1 MPKPLYDALKAL
13 SDSAPLRLHMPGH
26 KGLGQ
31 GLFRDISRID
41 YTEITPTGNLY
52 TMEGPIGPAED
63 LCARFAGAEEA
74 LFFSCGST
82 QGIYTML
89 AEAVGM
95 GGTLLLERGC
105 HKSVYQAMA
114 LLDITP
120 RYFYAPRL
128 PGKDLAGAV
137 TETVLQEA
145 LEENP
150 DAKAVFLTSP
160 TYYGVISQIV
170 PLARLCHSRNVALLV
185 DEAHG
190 AHFPALGLP
199 SAAAQGADLSVVST
213 HKTWP
218 ALGSSAVLYV
228 GKGAPFSKAHLK
240 ETATLFGTTSPSYPI
255 LASIDYGREALEGE
269 MGKQYEKVA
278 HLTENFRKILSEHT
292 PFSTLEPEEG
302 LLLDPCRLTIDVQPW
317 LSGFQAAKA
326 LEHQNIFVEM
336 ADQRYLVC
344 ILTCCDD
351 ENTFERL
358 LEGLKNLPLGTGEA
372 QKAPELP
379 PKPIFRC
386 SIRQA
391 LLSPDKE
398 KLPLFQAVGRIAG
411 EVVAPY
417 PPGIP
422 IIAPGEEITEKHIA
436 YLQKKSYNIR
446 EAVSVFTQNTK
457 MY

>member
-1 MPKPLYDALKAL
+1 
-13 SDSAPLRLHMPGH
+13 
-26 KGLGQ
+26 
-31 GLFRDISRID
+31 
-41 YTEITPTGNLY
+41 
-52 TMEGPIGPAED
+52 
-63 LCARFAGAEEA
+63 
-74 LFFSCGST
+74 
-82 QGIYTML
+82 
-89 AEAVGM
+89 
-95 GGTLLLERGC
+95 
-105 HKSVYQAMA
+105 
-114 LLDITP
+114 
-120 RYFYAPRL
+120 
-128 PGKDLAGAV
+128 
-137 TETVLQEA
+137 
-145 LEENP
+145 
-150 DAKAVFLTSP
+150 
-160 TYYGVISQIV
+160 
-170 PLARLCHSRNVALLV
+170 VALLV

-228 GKGAPFSKAHLK
+228 GKGAPFSKSHLK

-269 MGKQYEKVA
+269 MGEKYKKVA
-278 HLTENFRKILSEHT
+278 HLTEEFRKTLLEST
-292 PFSTLEPEEG
+292 PFSALEPEDG

-326 LEHQNIFVEM
+326 LEQQNIFVEM

-344 ILTCCDD
+344 ILTSSDD

-358 LEGLKNLPLGTGEA
+358 LMGLKNLPLGTGEVL
-372 QKAPELP
+372 QTPEPP

-391 LLSPDKE
+391 LLSPGKE
-398 KLPLFQAVGRIAG
+398 KRPLSQTAGRISA
-411 EVVAPY
+411 ELVAPY

-436 YLQKKSYNIR
+436 YLQKKSYNIE
-446 EAVSVFTQNTK
+446 EAVYVLTQNAK